1 MINGMNSPAP
11 RFISL
16 DELLIIFICLCFYF
30 IVYLSYR
37 LIDKYLI
44 KKSTIKLRLNDV
56 VVASIRAGI
65 AHLGA
70 TLPFQ

>member
-1 MINGMNSPAP
+1 MDEIEIVKCDLSY
-11 RFISL
+11 L

-44 KKSTIKLRLNDV
+44 KKSTIKLWKE
-56 VVASIRAGI
+56 
-65 AHLGA
+65 
-70 TLPFQ
+70 